1 MEYFRSGVYNKEEEN
16 NLFGLITDEQYSYGI
31 YEGLGKRRILWQK
44 RLQGLRTKYV
54 PETNKD
60 DFVYIPYKIG
70 EKVLTGEFTIGEN
83 TFDGIAFVME
93 KELAELIKYLA
104 EIKKSEYG
112 DLLIFQPFS
121 IIDNI
126 IKMKILSASK
136 GTIRNLPDNETYKY
150 SIKYTIN
157 KNQEFKFDRSNII
170 TLSNK
175 ETYLCKLAEMIDNI
189 CFCLDKNNKGLIY
202 EEQQYIN

>member
-54 PETNKD
+54 PKINKD

-70 EKVLTGEFTIGEN
+70 EKVLAEEFTIGEN
-83 TFDGIAFVME
+83 TFDGIASVME
-93 KELAELIKYLA
+93 NELSELIKYLA
-104 EIKKSEYG
+104 KIKKSEYG
-112 DLLIFQPFS
+112 DTLIFHPFY
-121 IIDNI
+121 IEDNLIDA
-126 IKMKILSASK
+126 KILSISK
-136 GTIRNLPDNETYKY
+136 SAVKNLPNNETYKY
-150 SIKYTIN
+150 TIKYTIN

-175 ETYLCKLAEMIDNI
+175 ETYLEKLAEMIDDI
-189 CFCLDKNNKGLIY
+189 YFCLDENNKGLIY
-202 EEQQYIN
+202 EEQQYVN